1 MAVTYFYVRQEGNS
15 EGSKGDDSGKQGEI
29 SLLGGLSENMIE
41 NVANLVQEKIE
52 KRRREK
58 FCTSREGAFYREA
71 EKCSQEGLWETLC
84 PCRL

>member
-41 NVANLVQEKIE
+41 NVANLVQEKVE
-52 KRRREK
+52 K
-58 FCTSREGAFYREA
+58 
-71 EKCSQEGLWETLC
+71 
-84 PCRL
+84 